1 MMKTNTAP
9 TAQTK
14 PTTAAPS
21 QPIVWPPLAV
31 LLAGVAVLALVLLD
45 GPAVARAVAVLA
57 YLAVVPG
64 LACVRLI
71 RLPDALAQ
79 FVVGVALSLGLG
91 VLVAQVMVA
100 LGRWSPLLGLCV
112 LVTVGSLAAGLELV
126 RNIRSAR
133 AVS

>member
-9 TAQTK
+9 TAETK
-14 PTTAAPS
+14 PSTAEPS
-21 QPIVWPPLAV
+21 QPFVWPPLAV
-31 LLAGVAVLALVLLD
+31 LLASGAVLALVLLD

-79 FVVGVALSLGLG
+79 FVVGVALSLALG
-91 VLVAQVMVA
+91 VLVAQAMVA

-112 LVTVGSLAAGLELV
+112 LVTIATLAAVLELV
-126 RNIRSAR
+126 RSVRSAR
-133 AVS
+133 AA